1 MGIGQD
7 WSTSQEK
14 VNIEAETTE
23 ETEFDV

>member
-1 MGIGQD
+1 LGKIGPQAK
-7 WSTSQEK
+7 EK